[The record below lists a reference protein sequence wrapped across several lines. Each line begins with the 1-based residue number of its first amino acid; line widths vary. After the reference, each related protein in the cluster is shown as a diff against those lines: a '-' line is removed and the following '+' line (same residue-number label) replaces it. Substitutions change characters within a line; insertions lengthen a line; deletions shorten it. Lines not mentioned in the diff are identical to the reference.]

1 MTVSLREPA
10 VFPQVNLKYTFIHM
24 PQVGLVRAKMVY
36 FQFFKDI
43 ATKIECPE
51 YNILFTFKS

>member
-1 MTVSLREPA
+1 MAISLREPA
-10 VFPQVNLKYTFIHM
+10 VFPQVNLNYTFFHM
-24 PQVGLVRAKMVY
+24 LQVGLVRAKMVY

>member
-51 YNILFTFKS
+51 YNILFTVKS

>member
-43 ATKIECPE
+43 ATKTECPE